1 MNDLWE
7 GKYLILFPD
16 GSPLAQLDPLDVLMG
31 GYRQAQHPADVLYV
45 DNLDVAKEIAKRVTA
60 RSGGVV
66 FTVHRIERL
75 TVLQEKFNY

>member
-16 GSPLAQLDPLDVLMG
+16 GAPLAQLDPLDVLMG

-45 DNLDVAKEIAKRVTA
+45 EHFDVAREIAARVKA
-60 RSGGVV
+60 RAGGIE

-75 TVLQEKFNY
+75 TIMQEKFSY